1 MDERI
6 RKHAGILVD
15 WSTDVKKGDNVLIR
29 AHPSAQELVI
39 ALYEELGKRGADPVT
54 AYTSNE
60 ATRTY
65 LMNREGV
72 METPAHVLALFE
84 KSDVVISVIADDN
97 ITAMG
102 DVPGERLSAMSKAYK
117 PILELLTSKRMTIT
131 LFPNNS
137 SAQMAGM
144 SLAAYQDFVWGA
156 VNRDWQEVYDNQEVL
171 RKRLSEAC
179 EVHITGPETDLTL
192 NIEGMKPVNSA
203 GKHNMPSGEVYVAP
217 HPDSAEGSILF
228 DMPMILRG
236 QEIEGVKLE
245 FSKGEVVNF
254 SARGKEELLESML
267 ETDEGARR
275 LGELGIGTNR
285 QIDRFTRNMLFD
297 EKMGDTIHLALGYAI
312 PWSVG
317 DGKKGNM
324 SAIHVDLIKDMKK
337 GKMTLDGEAIMVDG
351 KFSWEWS

>member
-6 RKHAGILVD
+6 KKHAQILVD
-15 WSTDVKKGDNVLIR
+15 WSTEVKKGDRVLIR
-29 AHPSAQELVI
+29 SHPSAEELII
-39 ALYEELGKRGADPVT
+39 ALYEELGKKGADPIT
-54 AYTSNE
+54 IYTSNE
-60 ATRTY
+60 ATSTY
-65 LMNREGV
+65 LLNRDGE
-72 METPAHVLALFE
+72 MDTPDHMLALFD
-84 KSDVVISVIADDN
+84 KSDVVISIIADDN

-102 DVPGERLSAMSKAYK
+102 GVPGERLSTMSKAYK
-117 PILELLTSKRMTIT
+117 PILKMLMDKRSSIT
-131 LFPNNS
+131 LFPTNS

-156 VNRDWQEVYDNQEVL
+156 VIRDWQEVYDMQEIL
-171 RKRLSEAC
+171 REKLASAS
-179 EVHITGPETDLTL
+179 EVHITGPETDLKL
-192 NIEGMKPVNSA
+192 EIGGMKPVNSA

-217 HPDSAEGSILF
+217 HPDSAEGNILF

-245 FSKGEVVNF
+245 FSEGKVVDF
-254 SARGKEELLESML
+254 SAKGKEEMLESLL

-317 DGKKGNM
+317 GGKKGNE
-324 SAIHVDLIKDMKK
+324 SAVHVDMIKIMAK
-337 GKMTLDGEAIMVDG
+337 GKMKLDGEPIMVNG
-351 KFSWEWS
+351 KFVWE